1 MEDAPKSGRPKC
13 SQVIVDLILKTVT
26 RDRQTRQWSSQ
37 AIANEVSNTPGIA
50 SVSASTVWRVLT
62 AEGYRSYKRTFKPGL
77 NKENRKSRLQWCEEH
92 SEENGWNLE
101 RWKNVIWTDETSV
114 QLRSVRGRRRVWR
127 KPDEEFIKDVIIERW
142 KGFSEF
148 I

>member
-1 MEDAPKSGRPKC
+1 
-13 SQVIVDLILKTVT
+13 
-26 RDRQTRQWSSQ
+26 
-37 AIANEVSNTPGIA
+37 
-50 SVSASTVWRVLT
+50 LT
-62 AEGYRSYKRTFKPGL
+62 AKGYRSYKRTFKPGL
-77 NKENRKSRLQWCEEH
+77 NKENRKSCLQWCEEY
-92 SEENGWNLE
+92 SKENGWNLE

-114 QLRSVRGRRRVWR
+114 QLYSVRGRRRVWR